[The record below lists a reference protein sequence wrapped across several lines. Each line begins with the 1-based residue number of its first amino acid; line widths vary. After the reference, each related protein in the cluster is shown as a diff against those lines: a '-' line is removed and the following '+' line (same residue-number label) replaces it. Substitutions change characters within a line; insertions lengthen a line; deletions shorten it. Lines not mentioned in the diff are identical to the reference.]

1 MTAVATMAL
10 VVIIALL
17 GMGVGPSVAAPS
29 AGDSPRSPGGI
40 ADLINQIAGTDQH
53 LADLDN
59 TVALKRESVN
69 RTLVDLQNARDQE
82 RLASIAMKGSQ
93 DALGKATA
101 AISTAQRGFDDFVR
115 NLYRQGSSQ
124 SSMTNYLSTSDPSAV
139 LDRAGILDRL
149 TKKQKASITQLKVAR
164 NEQANRVATAAATRA
179 QASFATKSAAA
190 RKNDALQA
198 IQDAMAAVRTESA
211 RRVELTAARDQA
223 QAQLDALRGR
233 AAAAAAAAVPGQV
246 QASAP
251 TQAPAAGAPAA
262 QAPAGQVPAAAPV
275 IPGRVPAAAPVNP
288 MQNAI
293 QTAAQSAL
301 KVAAEAA
308 AKLAVDAAQ
317 QVLASV
323 VASIQRPHTD
333 LNGTDQGTAATP
345 GTGGSTSV
353 TPGVTGSAAV
363 EIVVNRALSQLGVTY
378 AWGGGNANGPTKGIR
393 DGGVA
398 DSYGDYNKS
407 GFDCSGLMIYAF
419 AGIGISLPHYTGYQY
434 TSGKKVPLSQ
444 MQRGDMIFYG
454 PNASEHVA
462 LVLGNNQMVE
472 APQSGDVVKISP
484 LRTSGA
490 MPYVIRLTG

>member
-1 MTAVATMAL
+1 
-10 VVIIALL
+10 
-17 GMGVGPSVAAPS
+17 
-29 AGDSPRSPGGI
+29 
-40 ADLINQIAGTDQH
+40 
-53 LADLDN
+53 
-59 TVALKRESVN
+59 
-69 RTLVDLQNARDQE
+69 
-82 RLASIAMKGSQ
+82 
-93 DALGKATA
+93 
-101 AISTAQRGFDDFVR
+101 
-115 NLYRQGSSQ
+115 
-124 SSMTNYLSTSDPSAV
+124 
-139 LDRAGILDRL
+139 
-149 TKKQKASITQLKVAR
+149 
-164 NEQANRVATAAATRA
+164 
-179 QASFATKSAAA
+179 
-190 RKNDALQA
+190 
-198 IQDAMAAVRTESA
+198 
-211 RRVELTAARDQA
+211 
-223 QAQLDALRGR
+223 
-233 AAAAAAAAVPGQV
+233 
-246 QASAP
+246 
-251 TQAPAAGAPAA
+251 
-262 QAPAGQVPAAAPV
+262 
-275 IPGRVPAAAPVNP
+275 

-293 QTAAQSAL
+293 ATAAQSAL

-333 LNGTDQGTAATP
+333 LNGTDQGTTATP

-472 APQSGDVVKISP
+472 APQSGSVVKISP

-490 MPYVIRLTG
+490 MPYVVRLTG

>member
-1 MTAVATMAL
+1 MAL
-10 VVIIALL
+10 VVIIAML
-17 GMGVGPSVAAPS
+17 GMGAGPSVAAPS

-40 ADLINQIAGTDQH
+40 AELINQIAGTDQH

-124 SSMTNYLSTSDPSAV
+124 SSMTNYLSTSDPGAV

-149 TKKQKASITQLKVAR
+149 TKEQKASIDRLKVAR
-164 NEQANRVATAAATRA
+164 NEQANRVATAAVTRK

-233 AAAAAAAAVPGQV
+233 AAAAAAAVVPGQV
-246 QASAP
+246 QAAAP
-251 TQAPAAGAPAA
+251 AQAPAAGAPAGQAPAAQAPSA
-262 QAPAGQVPAAAPV
+262 QAPA

-293 QTAAQSAL
+293 ATAAQSAL

-333 LNGTDQGTAATP
+333 LNGTDQGTTATP

-472 APQSGDVVKISP
+472 APQSGSVVKISP